1 MTSVTPDHYHAA
13 LEAIEQ
19 LRKAGLEP
27 HANHY
32 AVWYAALT
40 GQQPELLQ
48 VLNDTIAQKLPLSPE
63 RMGYLYATY
72 VSEGQDAMVQ
82 ETALTARKLFAE
94 VLISIQQFTGTA
106 HEVGGSVD
114 ASLDTLSDEPTI
126 DELKQLASNIV
137 QGATHLKQSGDSL
150 HEKLAESQKEID
162 GLRENLAKA
171 TVESERDFL
180 TNLANRK
187 AFDKRLLERMEEA
200 RIEKTEL
207 ALLMVDVDHFKVF
220 NDTFGHLIGDEVLKI
235 VARTLTDTVKGM
247 DTVARY
253 GGEEFAVI
261 LPKTPVGGGMI
272 VGEAIR
278 KAIASKEL
286 KRRDTGDSY
295 GVITVSIGVSSF
307 RAGSDTVE
315 SLVQRADDALY
326 RSKKGGRNRVTQEN
340 LAN

>member
-1 MTSVTPDHYHAA
+1 MTSVTPDHYRAA
-13 LEAIEQ
+13 LEAVEQ
-19 LRKAGLEP
+19 LRKIALEP

-48 VLNDTIAQKLPLSPE
+48 VLNDTIAQKLPLSQE
-63 RMGYLYATY
+63 RMAYLYATY
-72 VSEGQDAMVQ
+72 VSEGQDAVVQ
-82 ETALTARKLFAE
+82 ETALNARKLFAE
-94 VLISIQQFTGTA
+94 VLMSIQQFTGA
-106 HEVGGSVD
+106 ASDVGGNVD
-114 ASLDTLSDEPTI
+114 ASLSTLSAEPTL
-126 DELKQLASNIV
+126 DELTKLASNIV
-137 QGATHLKQSGDSL
+137 QGATQLKQSGDSL

-200 RIEKTEL
+200 RIDKTEL

-295 GVITVSIGVSSF
+295 GVITVSIGVASF

-340 LAN
+340 LGS